1 VAHYLLLGRSL
12 ALTLLLLPLVDQLL
26 LQGGAFMRLLFKPCL
41 LLDNDLLLPLLKVF
55 LMLNLFLV
63 SEFFSQSMRLGVLA
77 LLDKSFKDGLVLQKA
92 STGLEPESFIQVLFK
107 LLSQLHQLV
116 HVALLEGFQVSLT
129 ALYELFFMLV
139 PIALKV
145 TNVFLLLLEK
155 LIHLNIVLSQDGTA
169 PLVVFLVSQLFN
181 FGLSFL
187 RICTKIMKSQSV
199 PSLSVA
205 C

>member
-1 VAHYLLLGRSL
+1 
-12 ALTLLLLPLVDQLL
+12 
-26 LQGGAFMRLLFKPCL
+26 MRLLFKPCL

-55 LMLNLFLV
+55 LMLNLFLM

-129 ALYELFFMLV
+129 ALHELFFVLV
-139 PIALKV
+139 PVALEV
-145 TNVFLLLLEK
+145 ANVFLLLLEK
-155 LIHLNIVLSQDGTA
+155 LIHLNIVLSQDSTA
-169 PLVVFLVSQLFN
+169 SLVVFLVS
-181 FGLSFL
+181 
-187 RICTKIMKSQSV
+187 
-199 PSLSVA
+199 
-205 C
+205 